1 MKKFLTLM
9 LAVVL
14 ATALALPAFAA
25 KPDTRAA
32 VPEGYNEHDYNKL
45 VAFLEQTDDA
55 DVKNGEKLSENYDP
69 ADPKT
74 WGEGCFE
81 WIDVDGKLSV
91 EMIEIGEHG
100 LSGKLDVSGCT
111 ALERLDCYEN
121 RLTELNVSGCTALE
135 FLDCYENR
143 LTELNVSGCTAL
155 EFLDCAY
162 NSLTELDVSG
172 FTALEFLDCAYNS
185 LNELDVSGFTAL
197 EFLDCAYNSLN
208 ELDVSGFTALET
220 LFCSNNSLTELD
232 VSGFTALRTLSCH
245 DNSLTELDA
254 SGCTALIFL
263 YCYSNSLTELD
274 VSGCTALEALE
285 CDFNSLTD
293 LDVSNNTALEYLSCM
308 NNCLKELDLSNN
320 PRLPGESIKA
330 EGSGYIGC
338 GYWDLDGMF
347 IATANAAEGATFLGW
362 YNEAGEELST
372 ETEFPFTDDGEKKVI
387 AKFSESA
394 VEPDP
399 TEAPVEPTEVPVEP
413 TEAPVE
419 PQPTGNPGEP
429 TPVPPTGAISVIG
442 IGVAALIAGAG
453 VFAARKK
460 ND

>member
-135 FLDCYENR
+135 FLDC
-143 LTELNVSGCTAL
+143 
-155 EFLDCAY
+155 
-162 NSLTELDVSG
+162 
-172 FTALEFLDCAYNS
+172 AYNS
-185 LNELDVSGFTAL
+185 LN
-197 EFLDCAYNSLN
+197 
-208 ELDVSGFTALET
+208 
-220 LFCSNNSLTELD
+220 ELD